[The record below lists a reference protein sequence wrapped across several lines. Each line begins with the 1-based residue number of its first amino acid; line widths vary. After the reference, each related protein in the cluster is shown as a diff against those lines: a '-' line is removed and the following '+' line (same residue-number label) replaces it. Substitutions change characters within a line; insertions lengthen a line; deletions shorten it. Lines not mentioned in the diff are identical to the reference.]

1 LTLRDPAEQGD
12 VAMAPDPD
20 QNVEDRIE
28 PLIDRE
34 HELRRHAEGRGL
46 DESEQAELR
55 RLEVRLDQ
63 LWDLLRRR
71 RAMRAAGQDPDAAG
85 LRDEETVEHYQQ

>member
-1 LTLRDPAEQGD
+1 
-12 VAMAPDPD
+12 MAPDPD
-20 QNVEDRIE
+20 QAVEDGIDG
-28 PLIDRE
+28 LIARE

-46 DESEQAELR
+46 TREEETELH

-71 RAMRAAGQDPDAAG
+71 RALRSAGQDPKDAQ
-85 LRDEETVEHYQQ
+85 LRSEDVVEHYEQ

>member
-1 LTLRDPAEQGD
+1 
-12 VAMAPDPD
+12 MAADPD
-20 QNVEDRIE
+20 QPVEDGIDQ
-28 PLIDRE
+28 LIDRE

-46 DESEQAELR
+46 GDEEQAELH

-71 RAMRAAGQDPDAAG
+71 RALRSAGQDPKDAQ
-85 LRDEETVEHYQQ
+85 LRTEDVVEHYEQ

>member
-1 LTLRDPAEQGD
+1 
-12 VAMAPDPD
+12 MASDPD

-28 PLIDRE
+28 PLIERE

-46 DESEQAELR
+46 TDAEQAELH

-71 RAMRAAGQDPDAAG
+71 RAMRAAGQDPGSAE
-85 LRDEETVEHYQQ
+85 LRDEDTVEHYQQ